1 MAKKRMMNYGSGSAK
16 LNSGSNE
23 HPFASPSRPNN
34 DWAYEG
40 GMVPENPKEFGS
52 APSEKSLSRFPHH
65 TYGICGLGAAIEDG
79 KSGMDRHISYIV
91 PTGTNNK
98 FENGGTT

>member
-1 MAKKRMMNYGSGSAK
+1 MAKKRVYSS
-16 LNSGSNE
+16 E
-23 HPFASPSRPNN
+23 HPFPSPSRPNN

-40 GMVPENPKEFGS
+40 GMVPESSKEFGS

-65 TYGICGLGAAIEDG
+65 LYGIAGLGAKLQDG
-79 KSGMDRHISYIV
+79 KSGMDRHVEYIV

-98 FENGGTT
+98 FMNGGTT

>member
-1 MAKKRMMNYGSGSAK
+1 MKKNMKGYASNDR
-16 LNSGSNE
+16 GSNE
-23 HPFASPSRPNN
+23 TPFEATKRPNN
-34 DWAYEG
+34 DWAYRG

-65 TYGICGLGAAIEDG
+65 LYGIAGLGAKLEDG
-79 KSGMDRHISYIV
+79 KSGMDRHVDYIV